1 MIRIQ
6 KAVVILYSIP
16 VWISLPAQAGPK
28 LHMHVFEE
36 ITVSDVSAPSPKE
49 RQLTLHVFD
58 PTTSTSSKVNSN
70 GNKIISKNM
79 AAKESSSANVKK
91 VDMYIKTGYQHDD
104 FVWNKAGLAGTPNIL
119 SELTWKD
126 IEISTISI
134 GGDVFLKDQWLTQAE
149 FSYGKIWDGEN
160 QDSDYNGNDRTLE
173 FSRSN
178 NGADEGHIYDL
189 SANIAYQYP
198 AYIQQQHSLF
208 LVPKLGFSYHK
219 QHLKIVDGKQTIPF
233 EAGFANLDSSYEATW
248 YGPWLGLSSE
258 YSHSDK
264 YQFQFGVEYHYA
276 FYDASATWNLRNDF
290 AQPESFTHEARG
302 YGWIYN
308 ASADYKIQ
316 SNLSLGIELI
326 YEDWLADKNGKERI
340 YFSNGSEAAL
350 KFNEAERTSFTAN
363 LKLNYEF

>member
-1 MIRIQ
+1 VIRIQ

-16 VWISLPAQAGPK
+16 IWISLPAQAGPK

-36 ITVSDVSAPSPKE
+36 KTVSDVSAPSPQE
-49 RQLTLHVFD
+49 RKLTLHVFD

-70 GNKIISKNM
+70 GNKIISQNTSFNAPSPAHYKSVN
-79 AAKESSSANVKK
+79 
-91 VDMYIKTGYQHDD
+91 MYIKTGYQRDD
-104 FVWNKAGLAGTPNIL
+104 FAWNIAGPTGVPNIL

-126 IEISTISI
+126 IEIATISI

-149 FSYGKIWDGEN
+149 FSYGKIWDGESQASVYSAN
-160 QDSDYNGNDRTLE
+160 NRTME
-173 FSRSN
+173 TFRSKN
-178 NGADEGHIYDL
+178 RADEGYIYDM
-189 SANIAYQYP
+189 SANLAYKYP

-233 EAGFANLDSSYEATW
+233 EAGIANLDSSYETTW
-248 YGPWLGLSSE
+248 YGPWFGLSSE

-264 YQFQFGVEYHYA
+264 YQFQLGVEYHYA
-276 FYDASATWNLRNDF
+276 FYDAEASW
-290 AQPESFTHEARG
+290 ESSGLQGKFEHEARG
-302 YGWIYN
+302 SGWIYN
-308 ASADYKIQ
+308 ASADYKLQ

-326 YEDWLADKNGKERI
+326 YEDWLADKNGKDSI
-340 YFSNGSEAAL
+340 YSVDGNDIAL
-350 KFNEAERTSFTAN
+350 EFNEAERTSFTAN